1 MPLRVICT
9 CVLFCILV
17 AGLWPFH
24 APRNEVSWLSGE
36 NALLFGKHGSI
47 VSASPIEAKRSQ
59 PDKSCSLEIW
69 LESRRVSSE
78 GTILA
83 FYWPANRVV
92 ALSLRQYRN
101 GLVLERESRGRLAW
115 EASIYIADVFRGPEP
130 VLFTISSGE
139 AGTAVYV
146 DGTLV
151 RKAPEFKLISKDLS
165 GEFIIGT
172 SPLTAYNWSG
182 EVRGVAIYDR
192 ELTAA
197 EVSQNYTNWTSGW
210 TTASRTNSR
219 SDEATGNS
227 VVARYLFNEEKG
239 NVVRN
244 QVDPATSLLI
254 PGRFLILHEQF
265 LQRPWDEFRPGWHYW
280 KDVAINVAGFIPLG
294 FFFQAYFDAVGK
306 TNRAIWFTIAVGF
319 AASLTIEVLQAFLPT
334 RDSGMTDLITNTFGT
349 ALGALAWVWSVK
361 HTCFERT
368 GMAWIF
374 PLWKKKI
381 HLRS

>member
-47 VSASPIEAKRSQ
+47 VSASPIEANRSQ

-197 EVSQNYTNWTSGW
+197 EVSQNYANWTSGW

-219 SDEATGNS
+219 SDEATGDS

-239 NVVRN
+239 NVVHN

-265 LQRPWDEFRPGWHYW
+265 LQRP
-280 KDVAINVAGFIPLG
+280 
-294 FFFQAYFDAVGK
+294 
-306 TNRAIWFTIAVGF
+306 
-319 AASLTIEVLQAFLPT
+319 
-334 RDSGMTDLITNTFGT
+334 
-349 ALGALAWVWSVK
+349 
-361 HTCFERT
+361 
-368 GMAWIF
+368 
-374 PLWKKKI
+374 
-381 HLRS
+381 